1 MTKGWVALHRKTMES
16 LVWTDPVLYRF
27 WSLCL
32 MVANHKAN
40 PKYIFNGLPAPIDA
54 GQFITGR
61 EVLTELYN
69 KGLKKKDK
77 ISESTAWRLLKKLE
91 NMEMLNI
98 KSTTKYSV
106 ISITNWNMYQGFEQ
120 QSEQQL
126 NNKPTTSEQQ
136 TDTNNNVN
144 NNNNKKNV
152 LGTNRDINSK
162 YQNACDMYRRAY
174 PEKPINEFIAQS
186 IAAWINDFNGHEE
199 IVSYAIEQAGQN
211 AASTPKYFET
221 ILKAWEK
228 LGITSIEQARA
239 HTERFEAKR
248 DQELAE
254 KLKMQQQDL
263 QAYEESQKPIPK
275 VTLHNWLTQEDE
287 V

>member
-1 MTKGWVALHRKTMES
+1 MKGWIAFHRKTLES
-16 LVWTDPVLYRF
+16 IVWTDPVLFRL
-27 WSLCL
+27 WMLCL
-32 MVANHKAN
+32 SKASHKAN
-40 PKYIFNGLPAPIDA
+40 PKFIFNGLLVPIEV

-61 EVLTELYN
+61 QAIAEEYN
-69 KGLKKKDK
+69 KGLKTDSR
-77 ISESTAWRLLKKLE
+77 ISESKAWRLLKKLE
-91 NMEMLNI
+91 KLEMLNI

-106 ISITNWNMYQGFEQ
+106 ISITNWNMYQDFEQ
-120 QSEQQL
+120 QSEQRL

-144 NNNNKKNV
+144 NINNG
-152 LGTNRDINSK
+152 LGTNRDINNK
-162 YQNACDMYRRAY
+162 YQNARDMYRRAY